1 MLHECF
7 IFNHTYIISLKGGE
21 CAYMD
26 WTILFDWLEQ
36 KTGVSYDLND
46 AMSDIDGD
54 VAFSEPFLWYINIS
68 FVVED
73 MENAVQA
80 VEDFRNELTE
90 DLPSKTK
97 IQKFIENEYIRR
109 LTENINNVKK
119 QLGMAITPI
128 RDAADVATNVTALYE
143 LISTMET
150 VSIENLK
157 TREWFEKYDEANDN
171 VLTDVLELHQ
181 NDLIDIHQTIETL
194 VESLNDDDD
203 DDDDDEID
211 ADLEEDV

>member
-1 MLHECF
+1 
-7 IFNHTYIISLKGGE
+7 
-21 CAYMD
+21 MD
-26 WTILFDWLEQ
+26 WTILFEWLEQ

-54 VAFSEPFLWYINIS
+54 TAFSEPFLWYINIS

-73 MENAVQA
+73 MENAIQA

-181 NDLIDIHQTIETL
+181 NDLIDIHQTIETI

-203 DDDDDEID
+203 DDDDDID

>member
-1 MLHECF
+1 
-7 IFNHTYIISLKGGE
+7 
-21 CAYMD
+21 MD
-26 WTILFDWLEQ
+26 WTILFEWLEQ

-54 VAFSEPFLWYINIS
+54 VAFSEPFFWYINIS
-68 FVVED
+68 FIIED
-73 MENAVQA
+73 MENAIQA

-157 TREWFEKYDEANDN
+157 TREWFDKYDEENDN

-181 NDLIDIHQTIETL
+181 NDLIDIHQTIETI

>member
-1 MLHECF
+1 
-7 IFNHTYIISLKGGE
+7 
-21 CAYMD
+21 MD

-181 NDLIDIHQTIETL
+181 NDLIDIHQTIETI
-194 VESLNDDDD
+194 VESLN